1 MKYIFPSTPWCN
13 ARKSTARHN
22 VFSFWRNTSKKTHQF
37 DLFSAY
43 FFFPLGAALLLSP
56 NAHTKTFFV
65 SSFTVTRWGS
75 PLICLYYTHLSH
87 TRPGRNEKAGKVPTL
102 KYLVIKLTNTSLTWN
117 TWNSHCWLFNNK
129 LFVIS
134 SLLQLRPVLLT
145 LWLESV
151 LLQPPQVVQVMSVGS
166 HSHTQKASGLW
177 KVTQTHGRKH
187 SHYGNIFIFKKK

>member
-1 MKYIFPSTPWCN
+1 MFSLSDEILQRKPINLIFSLRT
-13 ARKSTARHN
+13 
-22 VFSFWRNTSKKTHQF
+22 
-37 DLFSAY
+37 